1 MSFNVVLNSTNYFS
15 QVNGIHEQQYAIDWS
30 FMPDGEYDMT
40 FSFHSASPV
49 GPNFINAVE
58 LPDLTVFN
66 SYKAADKITANNSHV
81 IGTIRLFWNAK
92 ILTAQTITATCR
104 ASPSDN
110 PPIRCSKP
118 KANIFAVRL
127 LGDDL
132 AIQSGP
138 VGHYTLIL
146 HFEKVKCCSHT

>member
-1 MSFNVVLNSTNYFS
+1 MSFNVVLNSSSSYTVDNL
-15 QVNGIHEQQYAIDWS
+15 HEQKYAIDWS
-30 FMPDGEYDMT
+30 FMEAGEYDLT
-40 FSFHSASPV
+40 FSFHSAAIA
-49 GPNFINAVE
+49 GPNFINAIE
-58 LPDLTVFN
+58 LPDLAVFN

-92 ILTAQTITATCR
+92 ILTAQTITVTSQ

-118 KANIFAVRL
+118 KANIFTVRL

-146 HFEKVKCCSHT
+146 HFERVKCCSHT